1 MTTDDQLENKN
12 QYSSSSIT
20 TTKKT
25 SFDISDPSLVEKLEK
40 MENIGPVFQSDNINS
55 IINILFKNHEIDL
68 VTYLD
73 FKLKLN
79 ILEELVTI
87 ENKLEDID

>member
-1 MTTDDQLENKN
+1 MTDKLEDKN
-12 QYSSSSIT
+12 DFN
-20 TTKKT
+20 TKGI
-25 SFDISDPSLVEKLEK
+25 DILNPEIIEKLEK
-40 MENIGPVFQSDNINS
+40 MENVGPVFQSDNINS

>member
-40 MENIGPVFQSDNINS
+40 MENMGPGFQSSNINN
-55 IINILFKNHEIDL
+55 IINCVL
-68 VTYLD
+68 T
-73 FKLKLN
+73 
-79 ILEELVTI
+79 LEYFI
-87 ENKLEDID
+87 

>member
-1 MTTDDQLENKN
+1 MTDKLEDKDDF
-12 QYSSSSIT
+12 S
-20 TTKKT
+20 TKG
-25 SFDISDPSLVEKLEK
+25 ISNILNPEIIEKLEK

>member
-1 MTTDDQLENKN
+1 MTDKLEDKN
-12 QYSSSSIT
+12 DFN
-20 TTKKT
+20 TKGI
-25 SFDISDPSLVEKLEK
+25 DILNPEIIEKLEK

-79 ILEELVTI
+79 VLEELVTI

>member
-1 MTTDDQLENKN
+1 MTDKLEDKN
-12 QYSSSSIT
+12 DFN
-20 TTKKT
+20 TKGI
-25 SFDISDPSLVEKLEK
+25 DILNPEIIEKLEK

>member
-1 MTTDDQLENKN
+1 MILCIYLMTDKLEDKN
-12 QYSSSSIT
+12 DFN
-20 TTKKT
+20 TKGI
-25 SFDISDPSLVEKLEK
+25 DILNPEIIEKLEK

>member
-1 MTTDDQLENKN
+1 MTDKLEDKN
-12 QYSSSSIT
+12 DFN
-20 TTKKT
+20 TKGI
-25 SFDISDPSLVEKLEK
+25 DILNPEIIEKLEK

-87 ENKLEDID
+87 ENRLEDID

>member
-1 MTTDDQLENKN
+1 MTDKLEDKN
-12 QYSSSSIT
+12 NFN
-20 TTKKT
+20 TKGI
-25 SFDISDPSLVEKLEK
+25 DILNPEIIEKLEK